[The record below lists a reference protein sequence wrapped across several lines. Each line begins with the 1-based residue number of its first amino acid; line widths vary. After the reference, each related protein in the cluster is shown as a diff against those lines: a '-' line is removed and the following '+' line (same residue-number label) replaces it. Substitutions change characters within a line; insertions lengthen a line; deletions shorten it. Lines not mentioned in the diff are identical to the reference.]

1 MRIAIVGGGYS
12 GASAAVQLLRR
23 SPARLAIT
31 IVEPRAEVGYGLAYG
46 ADDPDHRLNG
56 TPANHMVDPEDPAQ
70 FQRWC
75 IERGLLTKDPDA
87 IASDGSI
94 FVRRQDFGRFVAD
107 VVRANAAHP
116 VTGSAIRHVRD
127 VAIDALSHPDSFRV
141 VTAENAPIEADL
153 LIVATGN
160 PLARFPAPFDRE
172 LAAHPAAIAAPGD
185 LQRVRAIATD
195 ARVLVLGSG
204 LTALDVLS
212 TLVRDGHVA
221 PITVVSRRGLRPR
234 PQRPAPASRADASPG
249 ALLER
254 IEGPVAPFILAAGNP
269 TTIRAL
275 LMALR
280 NRIRE
285 VERDGAN
292 WYDAFDDLRDVV
304 WQVWPRLDAREKA
317 RFLRKLRLWYDAHRF
332 RAPPQNDAIVRNAER
347 RGVVV
352 FRTARVQSVAVTD
365 GDGPIRVALR
375 ERGTQTSQIV
385 NFDTVVNCTGLD
397 PAAGARDNPFLVA
410 LINRGLLT
418 IDSSGLGFAVD
429 AQCRAIGANGASC
442 DRLRVVGPPT
452 AGTMG
457 DPLGAIFIAAQIRR
471 ALPGIFTALGCR

>member
-1 MRIAIVGGGYS
+1 
-12 GASAAVQLLRR
+12 
-23 SPARLAIT
+23 
-31 IVEPRAEVGYGLAYG
+31 
-46 ADDPDHRLNG
+46 
-56 TPANHMVDPEDPAQ
+56 
-70 FQRWC
+70 
-75 IERGLLTKDPDA
+75 
-87 IASDGSI
+87 
-94 FVRRQDFGRFVAD
+94 
-107 VVRANAAHP
+107 
-116 VTGSAIRHVRD
+116 
-127 VAIDALSHPDSFRV
+127 
-141 VTAENAPIEADL
+141 
-153 LIVATGN
+153 
-160 PLARFPAPFDRE
+160 
-172 LAAHPAAIAAPGD
+172 
-185 LQRVRAIATD
+185 
-195 ARVLVLGSG
+195 
-204 LTALDVLS
+204 
-212 TLVRDGHVA
+212 
-221 PITVVSRRGLRPR
+221 
-234 PQRPAPASRADASPG
+234 
-249 ALLER
+249 
-254 IEGPVAPFILAAGNP
+254 
-269 TTIRAL
+269 
-275 LMALR
+275 MALR